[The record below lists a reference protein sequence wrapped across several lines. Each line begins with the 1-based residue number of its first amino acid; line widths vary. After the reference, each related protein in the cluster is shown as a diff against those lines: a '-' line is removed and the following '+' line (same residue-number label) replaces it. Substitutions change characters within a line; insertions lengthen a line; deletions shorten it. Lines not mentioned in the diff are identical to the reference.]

1 MPTDGTR
8 GNARNRAGRE
18 GSEGLL
24 FVLLVAVNEG
34 EADKCEVVV
43 VVFLDFQVVDVE
55 DCGIALKAKVRRG
68 NEEVWILTE

>member
-1 MPTDGTR
+1 
-8 GNARNRAGRE
+8 
-18 GSEGLL
+18 
-24 FVLLVAVNEG
+24 VLLVAVNEG

-55 DCGIALKAKVRRG
+55 DCGIALKAKLGRG